1 MHKFIFPLLIF
12 ISTCGFGQNTFEP
25 NTSIQTKKSIVVK
38 DTSKVKKK
46 YALNPKTS
54 SLLSAFIPGAGQI
67 YNRKYWKAPIV
78 WGGAIGL
85 YLTYDFYNSQHSFYN
100 QILIYKDRYTSD
112 EYIIPFAEKYGS
124 EFTNLSAEGISKLS
138 KGEVQLLNDAAK
150 NRKQQVI
157 IGASAFYLFQ
167 IVDATVDAH
176 FSQFD
181 VSEDLSL
188 KISPASFLNAPFAQG
203 VRLSFSF

>member
-12 ISTCGFGQNTFEP
+12 ISACGFTQDTFGYNNP
-25 NTSIQTKKSIVVK
+25 TQIKKSIVVK
-38 DTSKVKKK
+38 DSLKVKKK
-46 YALNPKTS
+46 YTLNPKTA
-54 SLLSAFIPGAGQI
+54 SLLSTFIPGAGQI

-78 WGGAIGL
+78 WGGAIAL
-85 YLTYDFYNSQHSFYN
+85 YYGYDAFKRKHSFYH
-100 QILIYKDRYTSD
+100 QILIYKDRYTSE

-124 EFTNLSAEGISKLS
+124 EFTNLSAEDISKLS
-138 KGEVQLLNDAAK
+138 KGNVQLLNDAAK
-150 NRKQQVI
+150 KRKQQMI
-157 IGASAFYLFQ
+157 IGASVFYLFQ
-167 IVDATVDAH
+167 IIDATVDAH
-176 FSQFD
+176 FDQFD

>member
-25 NTSIQTKKSIVVK
+25 NTSIQTRKSIVVK

-78 WGGAIGL
+78 WGGAISL
-85 YLTYDFYNSQHSFYN
+85 YYTYDFFNRQHKFWH
-100 QILIYKDRYTSD
+100 QILIYKDRYSSN
-112 EYIIPFAEKYGS
+112 EFLIPFIEENEKGFSNKSPKEIS
-124 EFTNLSAEGISKLS
+124 EFSKEEIQ
-138 KGEVQLLNDAAK
+138 GYNDFAK

-157 IGASAFYLFQ
+157 IGASVFYLFQ

>member
-25 NTSIQTKKSIVVK
+25 NTSIQTRKSIVVK

-78 WGGAIGL
+78 WGGAISL
-85 YLTYDFYNSQHSFYN
+85 YYTYDFFNRQHKFWH
-100 QILIYKDRYTSD
+100 QILIYKDRYSSN
-112 EYIIPFAEKYGS
+112 EFLIPFIEEHEKGFSNKSPKEIS
-124 EFTNLSAEGISKLS
+124 EFSKEEIQ
-138 KGEVQLLNDAAK
+138 GYNDFAK

-157 IGASAFYLFQ
+157 IGASVFYLFQ

>member
-12 ISTCGFGQNTFEP
+12 ISTCGFGQNTFES
-25 NTSIQTKKSIVVK
+25 NTLIQTKKSIVVK

-85 YLTYDFYNSQHSFYN
+85 YLTYDFYNSQHSFYH

-112 EYIIPFAEKYGS
+112 EYIGQSVKILTKKDWA
-124 EFTNLSAEGISKLS
+124 I
-138 KGEVQLLNDAAK
+138 
-150 NRKQQVI
+150 
-157 IGASAFYLFQ
+157 
-167 IVDATVDAH
+167 
-176 FSQFD
+176 
-181 VSEDLSL
+181 L
-188 KISPASFLNAPFAQG
+188 KS
-203 VRLSFSF
+203 

>member
-1 MHKFIFPLLIF
+1 NRQHKF
-12 ISTCGFGQNTFEP
+12 
-25 NTSIQTKKSIVVK
+25 
-38 DTSKVKKK
+38 
-46 YALNPKTS
+46 
-54 SLLSAFIPGAGQI
+54 
-67 YNRKYWKAPIV
+67 W
-78 WGGAIGL
+78 
-85 YLTYDFYNSQHSFYN
+85 H
-100 QILIYKDRYTSD
+100 QILIYKDRYSSN
-112 EYIIPFAEKYGS
+112 EFLIPFIEENEKGFSNKSPKEIS
-124 EFTNLSAEGISKLS
+124 EFSKEEIQ
-138 KGEVQLLNDAAK
+138 GYNDFAK

-157 IGASAFYLFQ
+157 IGASVFYLFQ

>member
-12 ISTCGFGQNTFEP
+12 ISACGFTQDTFGYNNP
-25 NTSIQTKKSIVVK
+25 TQIKKSIVVK
-38 DTSKVKKK
+38 DSLKVKKK
-46 YALNPKTS
+46 YTLNPKTA
-54 SLLSAFIPGAGQI
+54 SLLSTFIPGAGQI

-78 WGGAIGL
+78 WGGLVSL
-85 YLTYDFYNSQHSFYN
+85 YLTYDFYNRQHSFYH
-100 QILIYKDRYTSD
+100 QILIYKDRYTNN
-112 EYIIPFAEKYGS
+112 EYIVPFAEKYGS
-124 EFTNLSAEGISKLS
+124 EFSKNSAEEISKLS
-138 KGEVQLLNDAAK
+138 KGDVQLLNDAAK

-157 IGASAFYLFQ
+157 IGTSIFYLFQ

-188 KISPASFLNAPFAQG
+188 KISPATFLNAPFAQG
-203 VRLSFSF
+203 IKLSLNF